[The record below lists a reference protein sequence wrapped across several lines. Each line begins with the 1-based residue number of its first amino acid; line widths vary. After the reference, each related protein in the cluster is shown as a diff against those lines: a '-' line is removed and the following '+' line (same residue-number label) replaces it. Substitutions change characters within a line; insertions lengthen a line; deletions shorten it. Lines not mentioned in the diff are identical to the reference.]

1 VKSSQVSAIFGRLLP
16 HPAYHRER
24 PRWLDIIQPVIG
36 NKFFAPTE
44 KGVYVLE
51 KGPGMF
57 VGWLCT
63 AAGSGGV
70 FVYDGIP
77 NEDGLFEAIGDTP
90 GQRDGLERAQKT
102 GNYDFNGRIIYSAVP
117 PIMQPWQM
125 NAGVKYGITLELT
138 GNNPGVPLMGAIT
151 IGTATWQPHGQRAE
165 KKRG

>member
-1 VKSSQVSAIFGRLLP
+1 MSTVSSMFGKLLP
-16 HPAYHRER
+16 RPAFHREK
-24 PRWLDIIQPVIG
+24 PLWVTVPQPQIG

-51 KGPGMF
+51 EGAGMF

-77 NEDGLFEAIGDTP
+77 NEDGLFEARGESL
-90 GQRDGLERAQKT
+90 GQSEGLERAKKT

-125 NAGVKYGITLELT
+125 NAGFKYGLTLELT

-151 IGTATWQPHGQRAE
+151 IGTATWQPHGAKAQ
-165 KKRG
+165 KKSQ